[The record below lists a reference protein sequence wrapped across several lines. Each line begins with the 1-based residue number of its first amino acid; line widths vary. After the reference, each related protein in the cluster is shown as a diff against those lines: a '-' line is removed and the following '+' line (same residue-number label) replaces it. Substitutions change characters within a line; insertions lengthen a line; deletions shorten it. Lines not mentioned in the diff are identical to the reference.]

1 MFRSWSD
8 LEEVPGQI
16 TGGTP
21 NPLFTGLTQR
31 QVASTTMGAVPR
43 HQQGERLTPRNSVG
57 GVPAVALGALVPD
70 PKITWL

>member
-8 LEEVPGQI
+8 LEKVPGQV
-16 TGGTP
+16 TGGTADA
-21 NPLFTGLTQR
+21 LLAGLTQR

-57 GVPAVALGALVPD
+57 RVPTVALGALVPD